1 MFPSLHLVSITII
14 VTLCSQVIRQKSSTV
29 PGSGPWLAMY
39 SRSYVY
45 PYIQW
50 MYLSTRKILYDVFNC
65 LYYKVPINYTKNIW
79 SICNYKILSVL
90 ITIFVL
96 NRTNRKIELN
106 PLSVREPL
114 FCYLVENLNFV
125 KILKQFV

>member
-1 MFPSLHLVSITII
+1 MATDHYFFLITMVQCMQNVKLLFQYRSCYKASYSQQDPWRNLILTVFPSLHLVSITII

-65 LYYKVPINYTKNIW
+65 LYLKSSNK
-79 SICNYKILSVL
+79 
-90 ITIFVL
+90 
-96 NRTNRKIELN
+96 
-106 PLSVREPL
+106 L
-114 FCYLVENLNFV
+114 FQKYL
-125 KILKQFV
+125 KYM